1 MLKITCPECANVWE
15 VATAEAGSFIECP
28 ACQMTLTVESV
39 EGKGSNFTFF
49 LPMNTEQVSAAQR
62 VFLS

>member
-15 VATAEAGSFIECP
+15 IETAEAGSFIECP

-39 EGKGSNFTFF
+39 EGEEVKVRKVETDK
-49 LPMNTEQVSAAQR
+49 
-62 VFLS
+62 